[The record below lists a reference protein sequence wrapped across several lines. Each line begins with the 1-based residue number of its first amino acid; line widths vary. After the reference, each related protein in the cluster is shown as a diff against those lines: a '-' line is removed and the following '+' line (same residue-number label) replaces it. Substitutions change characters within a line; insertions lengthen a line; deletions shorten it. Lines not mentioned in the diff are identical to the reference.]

1 MRIGKNER
9 EHKDVA
15 SYILFD
21 FFHHIWEGKENMILS
36 GGGGA
41 EEAATTVSARLDLVR
56 GWVR

>member
-9 EHKDVA
+9 EHKNVA
-15 SYILFD
+15 SYILVD
-21 FFHHIWEGKENMILS
+21 FFHRIWEGKENVILS

-41 EEAATTVSARLDLVR
+41 GDAASTVNERLDLVK